1 MNKNLKITED
11 WERVFLTDYIYLQEE
26 SHELDKQIQREL
38 HKKQPAQITIVDK
51 DKILEKQH
59 EFKDNTLSF

>member
-1 MNKNLKITED
+1 MKLQINED
-11 WERVFLTDYIYLQEE
+11 WERISLTDYIYLQEE
-26 SHELDKQIQREL
+26 SYELDKQIQIEL

-59 EFKDNTLSF
+59 EFKNNPLPF